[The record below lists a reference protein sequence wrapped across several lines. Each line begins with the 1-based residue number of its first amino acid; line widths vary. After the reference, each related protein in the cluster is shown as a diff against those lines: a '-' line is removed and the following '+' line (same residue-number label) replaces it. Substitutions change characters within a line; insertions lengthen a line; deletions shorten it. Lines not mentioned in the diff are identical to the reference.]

1 MDERS
6 GVLNRTSLPSDIIAF
21 VVFYRLR
28 YRMALRDMSEIL
40 LLRGIGV
47 SHEAVR
53 DWETKLLPIMGFC
66 PGSRQRADTGWR

>member
-53 DWETKLLPIMGFC
+53 A
-66 PGSRQRADTGWR
+66 RASERTLAGDDAVA